1 MGKISRLPPQMA
13 NLIAAGEVVERPAS
27 VVKELVENAVDAG
40 ARHVFIEAEQAG
52 IQRIVVV
59 DDGCGISPQDAPLAL
74 ERQATS
80 KISKPEDLM
89 HLQTLGF
96 RGEALAA
103 IASVA
108 EVELTTREAEAAVG
122 TRVVVHGGQLQTCE
136 PAASPVGTRVEVR
149 QLFYQTPARLK
160 FLRTL
165 ATERAHLERAA
176 TLQALAHPDVAMR
189 LVVEGREIFSTAG
202 KGMNTRLL
210 GIAFGSEAAR
220 RLIPFE
226 ATNVDFQVH
235 GFVSPPDLSRSTRQ
249 QELFFVQHRPV
260 VSPLLASALEEAYRG
275 FLTVHSHPLA
285 LIEVSCDP
293 VLCDP
298 NVHPAKREVR
308 ISRSDDLARL
318 LVEAVRRALAGK
330 IHPAEWRVPEVA
342 AEEED
347 VPKGE
352 SETAATTHLRVGASW
367 PTKDRPTLQPA
378 SFQLNEATV
387 PYSGEGLAKQQEEQ
401 LTMGEHPKV
410 LGNTGSS
417 SAAGKVEGDDFLK
430 RFSHP
435 LRALGQILMTYI
447 VTEGPDGLY
456 LIDQHAAAERVRF
469 EEIRQAARQMDLV
482 AQPLAIPILL
492 ELTPSEQTLL
502 ENRLPVLEQLGVTV
516 GGLGGGTL
524 MVHSL
529 PQIEGIRS
537 EAKLAEQL
545 IRQVIEKGS
554 SDLEGIV
561 DPLCAT
567 LACHSCVRA
576 GDTLQAP
583 EIEELLAQWLRCHA
597 PSTCPHGRPV
607 ALHLSASALQ
617 RYFRR
622 VLPS

>member
-1 MGKISRLPPQMA
+1 MGKIMRLPPQMA

-40 ARHVFIEAEQAG
+40 ARHVFVEAEQAG
-52 IQRIVVV
+52 IQRILVV
-59 DDGCGISPQDAPLAL
+59 DDGCGMSPQDAPLAL

-80 KISKPEDLM
+80 KISNPEDLM

-108 EVELTTREAEAAVG
+108 EVELTTREAGAAVG
-122 TRVVVHGGQLQTCE
+122 TRVVVHGGQLQACE

-160 FLRTL
+160 FLKTL

-176 TLQALAHPDVAMR
+176 TLQALAHPEVAIR
-189 LVVEGREIFSTAG
+189 LVVEGREIFSTSG

-210 GIAFGSEAAR
+210 GIAFGDEAAK

-226 ATNVDFQVH
+226 ATNVDFQVR

-285 LIEVSCDP
+285 LIEVFCDP

-330 IHPAEWRVPEVA
+330 IHPAEWQAPGTA
-342 AEEED
+342 AEKKEIPQDEA
-347 VPKGE
+347 
-352 SETAATTHLRVGASW
+352 ETAATTHLWVGSNR
-367 PTKDRPTLQPA
+367 PSKDRSTPQST
-378 SFQLNEATV
+378 SFQLYEATA
-387 PYSGEGLAKQQEEQ
+387 PYSGEVPARRHEEQ
-401 LTMGEHPKV
+401 LAVGEQPQV
-410 LGNTGSS
+410 LGNPE
-417 SAAGKVEGDDFLK
+417 AAAVEKVEASDFPEK
-430 RFSHP
+430 FSQSLHV
-435 LRALGQILMTYI
+435 LGQVLMTYI
-447 VTEGPDGLY
+447 VTEGQDGLY

-469 EEIRQAARQMDLV
+469 EEIRQAAQQTGLI
-482 AQPLAIPILL
+482 AQPLAIPLL
-492 ELTPSEQTLL
+492 VEVTPSEQTLL
-502 ENRLPVLEQLGVTV
+502 ESRLPVLEQIGVTI

-529 PQIEGIRS
+529 PQIEGIHS
-537 EAKLAEQL
+537 EVALAEQL
-545 IRQVIEKGS
+545 IRQVIERGS
-554 SDLEGIV
+554 NDLEGIV
-561 DPLCAT
+561 DPLYAT

-576 GDTLQAP
+576 GDALQVL
-583 EIEELLAQWLRCHA
+583 EIEELLARWMRCDA